1 MQNVGASQDS
11 PDSPH
16 TYSMSFDGP
25 SGDKSIPGPFSN
37 QGPLSDGLKIAKH
50 QSSSMASIKDI
61 TENSDNPNSS
71 IKEGIVK
78 EIKTKGS
85 IHTQEE
91 AAAEITDIQIF
102 DPIKGMADSSRN
114 KGELSNDKE
123 STETVMTN
131 NLKIQEEA

>member
-1 MQNVGASQDS
+1 
-11 PDSPH
+11 
-16 TYSMSFDGP
+16 
-25 SGDKSIPGPFSN
+25 
-37 QGPLSDGLKIAKH
+37 
-50 QSSSMASIKDI
+50 MASIKDI

-131 NLKIQEEA
+131 NLKIQEEAQDTKQFNTIEV

>member
-25 SGDKSIPGPFSN
+25 FGDKSIPGPFSN
-37 QGPLSDGLKIAKH
+37 QGPLSDGLKIARH
-50 QSSSMASIKDI
+50 LSSSMASIKDI
-61 TENSDNPNSS
+61 TENSDNPDPS
-71 IKEGIVK
+71 IKEGEVK
-78 EIKTKGS
+78 EIKSKDS
-85 IHTQEE
+85 IHTEE
-91 AAAEITDIQIF
+91 EPAVGITDIQIF
-102 DPIKGMADSSRN
+102 DPIKGYSSRN

-123 STETVMTN
+123 STETVMTH